1 VRAINQ
7 ERAKIDILDNLTAQ
21 QVLVVMDWAMK
32 WLPRSHRETQIEWFG
47 KRGISWHVSACVTRA
62 EDEASEFEVQTFVH
76 IFEKCNQDWFAVL
89 SILDHLVQQLV
100 QISPDLK
107 EIFLRSDN
115 AGCYHNAPLLISA
128 PVITAKGG
136 LTLTTASARQTVVK
150 TSATERLR
158 LLKRT

>member
-1 VRAINQ
+1 
-7 ERAKIDILDNLTAQ
+7 
-21 QVLVVMDWAMK
+21 M
-32 WLPRSHRETQIEWFG
+32 
-47 KRGISWHVSACVTRA
+47 
-62 EDEASEFEVQTFVH
+62 QTFVH

-128 PVITAKGG
+128 PVVTSKGG
-136 LTLTTASARQTVVK
+136 LTLRNYSFSEANSGKDVCDRKIAPLKAHVTSYLNDGNSLVYSADSLCPCKQ
-150 TSATERLR
+150 SLSE
-158 LLKRT
+158 